1 MPNNKGYIWY
11 GIYYYGYKPANP
23 RENIILFEQ
32 KGPILY
38 IHEITPKYHKV
49 YEKKTKTSPRIL
61 IENRI
66 RKPIFVNK
74 NSLINFIK

>member
-1 MPNNKGYIWY
+1 MYFPANKLKKLRNMPNNKGYIWY

-49 YEKKTKTSPRIL
+49 YEKKPKHPL
-61 IENRI
+61 EY
-66 RKPIFVNK
+66 
-74 NSLINFIK
+74 